1 VAFENALQKIENSV
15 KRARTITHQLLADV
29 GKKERVLTEIDM
41 EALVTETIRLIRR
54 DAERKGIRV
63 NLAADRDM
71 RTLWSDPNQIRQVLI
86 NLLNNAIHATDE
98 DGEITVRLAARGTG
112 AALDIIDSGSGI
124 PKENQ
129 DRIFEPFFSTKSP
142 GEGTGLGLFV
152 TRDIVEKFGGTLT
165 VESELGKGSRFSVYI
180 PNQDRFD
187 DGGTGLQS

>member
-1 VAFENALQKIENSV
+1 
-15 KRARTITHQLLADV
+15 
-29 GKKERVLTEIDM
+29 
-41 EALVTETIRLIRR
+41 
-54 DAERKGIRV
+54 
-63 NLAADRDM
+63 
-71 RTLWSDPNQIRQVLI
+71 
-86 NLLNNAIHATDE
+86 LLNNAIHATDE

>member
-29 GKKERVLTEIDM
+29 GKKEQVLTEIDM
-41 EALVTETIRLIRR
+41 AALVTETIRLIRR

-112 AALDIIDSGSGI
+112 ASLDIIDSGSGI